1 VLGTILSIIVS
12 GFLIGALARWAV
24 PGPDPMPFWLTVL
37 IGFGGSIIGG
47 GIVAAALG
55 ANKDV
60 SSSDYFSVVVA
71 SVGAAVLLVVAYRRF
86 VQKRPIT
93 GPGAHEPPT
102 RGIGIDRI
110 RGPLLPAPG
119 QPGQAAADR
128 RRAELLQKIDDLHEA
143 GILTDEEYAE
153 KRAQALRSS

>member
-1 VLGTILSIIVS
+1 VLGTILSIILS

-37 IGFGGSIIGG
+37 FGFAGSIVGG

-60 SSSDYFSVVVA
+60 SSSDYFSVVLGSIIA
-71 SVGAAVLLVVAYRRF
+71 SILLLIAYRRI

-93 GPGAHEPPT
+93 GPKAHEPPT
-102 RGIGIDRI
+102 RGIGVNRMRPRLALRVD
-110 RGPLLPAPG
+110 
-119 QPGQAAADR
+119 QAQADR
-128 RRAELLQKIDDLHEA
+128 QRGEMLKRLDELHEA
-143 GILTDEEYAE
+143 GVLTDDEYRE
-153 KRAQALRSS
+153 KRAQVLKAP